1 MDVVEQY
8 YDKYSEDEWERL
20 KRHRIEFEI
29 TKRYMQNYITEKA
42 KILDVG
48 GGPGR
53 YTLFLAE
60 QSHKVTLFDI
70 SSKNIKI
77 AKERIT
83 EKGVKIEKFIHGN
96 VLDITEH
103 ISEQYDVVLC
113 MGPLYHLTE
122 EKDRIKAIQGCLEV
136 LKDSGLLFVTFIS
149 AYAPIIDTIKK
160 YPEKIIDNKE
170 NLLNYLK
177 DGRNIV
183 SEDNPGFTTAYF
195 INPNKI
201 EEFMNQFNLEKLVL
215 SGVEGIPS
223 QSEEK
228 INSLSEEA
236 FQEWL
241 DIIYQ
246 TSTEPVTWASCEHLL
261 YIGKKT

>member
-1 MDVVEQY
+1 MDLVEQY

-20 KRHRIEFEI
+20 DCHRIEFEI
-29 TKRYMQNYITEKA
+29 TKRYIQNYITEKA
-42 KILDVG
+42 KILDAG

-53 YTLFLAE
+53 YSLFLAE
-60 QSHKVTLFDI
+60 QSHNVTLFDI

-77 AKERIT
+77 AKEKSR
-83 EKGVKIEKFIHGN
+83 EKGIKIEKFIHGN
-96 VLDITEH
+96 VLDIAER

-122 EKDRIKAIQGCLEV
+122 ERDRIKAIIGCLEV
-136 LKDSGLLFVTFIS
+136 LKDGGLLFISFIS
-149 AYAPIIDTIKK
+149 SYAPIIDVLKK
-160 YPEKIIDNKE
+160 YPGKIIDVKE
-170 NLLNYLK
+170 NLLNFLK

-183 SEDNPGFTTAYF
+183 SKDNPGFTTAYF
-195 INPNKI
+195 TDPNKI

-215 SGVEGIPS
+215 SGIEGIS
-223 QSEEK
+223 AQSEEK

-236 FQEWL
+236 FQKWL

-246 TSTEPVTWASCEHLL
+246 TSTESVTWASCEHLL
-261 YIGKKT
+261 YVGKKV